1 MKAKAL
7 YFLKDDVVS
16 MGRMVNSSVEEMA
29 SILKGNPSGSM
40 SLIEEREKKINDYCK
55 KIEETCLEL
64 LLEKE
69 TVTQKD
75 IRLLVSTIIIAAKLE
90 RMGDHANRIAK
101 VADWARKEK
110 VEVPTEMAEM
120 ASVIHQMAEDI
131 LIGFLED
138 APDKALE
145 VLKRDTAVDLLHDV
159 LSQRL
164 LADLGDQ
171 DKAQA
176 QIEAQFLFCT
186 RFLERM
192 GDACTS
198 IAKRVYFIATG
209 ERVS

>member
-16 MGRMVNSSVEEMA
+16 MGRMVGSSVEDMA
-29 SILKGNPSGSM
+29 SILKGNPDTQM
-40 SLIEEREKKINDYCK
+40 SLIEERENKINDSCK
-55 KIEETCLEL
+55 KIEETCMEL

-75 IRLLVSTIIIAAKLE
+75 IRFLVSTIMIAAKLE
-90 RMGDHANRIAK
+90 RMADHANRIAK
-101 VADWARKEK
+101 VGNWAREEK
-110 VEVPTEMAEM
+110 IEVPAEMVEMAQ
-120 ASVIHQMAEDI
+120 VIHQMANDI

-171 DKAQA
+171 DKAKA

-209 ERVS
+209 ERVQ